1 MSFCGK
7 CGSKLDEQTGLCSN
21 CNAVMQ
27 ENKLNETT
35 KEESSNIRLKLLL
48 ILGSLIFVL
57 VSVFVLD
64 YFEIMGTGMCK
75 TLGLVS
81 SGTFEI
87 TSDTDYIFTTENEEY
102 KVSFYCQPN
111 VKFTSIELY
120 SKDTNVKISSFSDD
134 GQFLVN
140 GDLEADDGF
149 YSSLINIMEE
159 DEKTLNYYA
168 VIKDGL
174 RYYESNTLTI
184 SIQNDWTEEQL
195 QNVQIVDDKI
205 QSLLKNNEY
214 TEKTVEEKSKAVY
227 ELLTELSQK
236 ETPLVLN
243 DSICYDE
250 ISQIYSFQYTDGTLG
265 AVELKSNKMDD
276 MVLGNSSSIVSTSTE
291 ADKDIDSKA
300 LSQAII
306 MYDWYTNNDDILEFY
321 KEYQDEWISKGLSTD
336 LSVNPT
342 VEDYKTQLA
351 NKELVLIAAHGSRYT
366 LGLFDKTTYS
376 VICTHEQT
384 SKELNEKYKY
394 DIKQKNIIKA
404 NTEHGEVYWMLPSF
418 FSTHYDNG
426 ELDDSIMLINSCLGF
441 GENEDIDY
449 DLAGSMNG
457 AGAVVGF
464 HNSVSIFWESDLSN
478 KTYLTKSYGTLCME
492 NIVDNLLQSDDIG
505 TAFEK
510 STNLLGDNQY
520 QYINDYGYSEHYD
533 NKDLEDTKEVY
544 PLIVG
549 TATTKLSVSNNYN
562 EYKVGNRLL
571 KIGDKYICSDG
582 EAIYYKNFITEKGK
596 KIAGKNNGKL
606 LSDGNVVYFAQTVS
620 DVISES
626 GACNVYSVNVD
637 GSDLKSLFY
646 TDGGI
651 DFISVVDSNLIYTD
665 TTDYVQYDIF
675 RSYKLTSGEKSNIE
689 NFSLDGYDKYYIGS
703 YKFLNDKLYLLL
715 KNTEQLN
722 NDSLVSYDFN
732 EKKTSTV
739 LSGNKITY
747 CSENPNESKLYY
759 MSCVYNETKRTNDNC
774 YIYSINE
781 EGKITK
787 TPQVASYLTELCMI
801 SNDASYALFFSQTN
815 EEDFNLYKFNM
826 ETGAVVTIKDGA
838 GGFKNKGAGLTYD
851 IENLDDIYIS
861 PSIVRFTGNSFVE
874 CDCDWYKSN
883 SYNPYDYNWIV
894 GDFLVDSKLICYEIK
909 KTNY

>member
-1 MSFCGK
+1 MRFCGK
-7 CGSKLDEQTGLCSN
+7 CGSKLDEQTGLCFN
-21 CNAVMQ
+21 CDTVRK
-27 ENKLNETT
+27 ENKLNETA
-35 KEESSNIRLKLLL
+35 KEKSSHFRLKLLFL
-48 ILGSLIFVL
+48 LGSLIFAL

-64 YFEIMGTGMCK
+64 YFEIMDTGVCK
-75 TLGLVS
+75 SLGLLS

-87 TSDTDYIFTTENEEY
+87 SSDTDYIFTTENEEY
-102 KVSFYCQPN
+102 KVSFYCHPN

-120 SKDTNVKISSFSDD
+120 SKDTNEKISNFSDD
-134 GQFLVN
+134 GQFLIN
-140 GDLEADDGF
+140 GDLKAEDGF
-149 YSSLINIMEE
+149 YSSLINIMEK

-184 SIQNDWTEEQL
+184 NVQNDWTEEQL
-195 QNVQIVDDKI
+195 QYSQIVDDKI
-205 QSLLKNNEY
+205 QSLLKNDEY
-214 TEKTVEEKSKAVY
+214 MEKTIEEKSKAVND
-227 ELLTELSQK
+227 LLAELSQK
-236 ETPLVLN
+236 ETPLILK

-265 AVELKSNKMDD
+265 AVELKSNKIDD
-276 MVLGNSSSIVSTSTE
+276 MVLGDSSSIISANTE
-291 ADKDIDSKA
+291 TDEDIDSNLSSKA
-300 LSQAII
+300 VI
-306 MYDWYTNNDDILEFY
+306 MYDWYTDNDDILEFY

-342 VEDYKTQLA
+342 VEDYKTRLA

-366 LGLFDKTTYS
+366 LGLFNKTTYS

-384 SKELNEKYKY
+384 SKELNKKYKY
-394 DIKQKNIIKA
+394 DINQKNIIKA

-418 FSTHYDNG
+418 FSTHYDKG

-464 HNSVSIFWESDLSN
+464 HNSVSIFWQYDLSN

-492 NIVDNLLQSDDIG
+492 NIVDNLFQADDIG

-510 STNLLGDNQY
+510 STNLLGGNQY
-520 QYINDYGYSEHYD
+520 QYINDYGYIEHYD
-533 NKDLEDTKEVY
+533 NNGDLEYAKEVY

-549 TATTKLSVSNNYN
+549 TATTKLSVSNSGN

-582 EAIYYKNFITEKGK
+582 EAIYYKNSITEIGK

-606 LSDGNVVYFAQTVS
+606 LSDGNVVYFAQSAS
-620 DVISES
+620 DVISEFV
-626 GACNVYSVNVD
+626 ACNVYSVNVD
-637 GSDLKSLFY
+637 GSNLKSLFY
-646 TDGGI
+646 TDGSI
-651 DFISVVDSNLIYTD
+651 DFISIVDSNLIYTD
-665 TTDYVQYDIF
+665 TTDYAQHDIF
-675 RSYKLTSGEKSNIE
+675 RSYKLTSGEKSDIE
-689 NFSLDGYDKYYIGS
+689 NFSLEVYDKHYISS

-732 EKKTSTV
+732 KKKTSTV
-739 LSGNKITY
+739 LSGNEITY
-747 CSENPNESKLYY
+747 CSKNPNESKLYY
-759 MSCVYNETKRTNDNC
+759 MSCVHNEKKRTNDYC
-774 YIYSINE
+774 YIYSING
-781 EGKITK
+781 EGRITK
-787 TPQVASYLTELCMI
+787 TLQIASYLTTLCMI

-815 EEDFNLYKFNM
+815 DEDFNLYKFNM
-826 ETGAVVTIKDGA
+826 ETGTVVTIKNGA
-838 GGFKNKGAGLTYD
+838 DRFKNKGAGLIYD
-851 IENLDDIYIS
+851 MENSDDIYIS
-861 PSIVRFTGNSFVE
+861 PSIERFTGDSFQE

-894 GDFLVDSKLICYEIK
+894 GDFLVDSKLVCYEIK
-909 KTNY
+909 KK